1 MFEQRLCLA
10 CNDPLPIS
18 KRLGAQ
24 YCSRDCKHAADATA
38 KRLARF
44 QSHNLRSR
52 ELAVATTTYKLWL
65 LGFQREVVERAPRFA
80 RGYQLGAPIRGGN
93 LFWFPSSSGAKGR
106 KRRRTLTLSW
116 AKAVEYFS
124 LAPFEQPWIPKAG
137 FYRLRYVVGD
147 EAQPQ
152 SCDEYHNI
160 RIPYGVPL
168 WDLAFDAD
176 ELVTERS

>member
-116 AKAVEYFS
+116 AKAVEANKPVIKI
-124 LAPFEQPWIPKAG
+124 LATNSMATFNTN
-137 FYRLRYVVGD
+137 RLTVRVVIR
-147 EAQPQ
+147 Q
-152 SCDEYHNI
+152 SPINNKI
-160 RIPYGVPL
+160 
-168 WDLAFDAD
+168 
-176 ELVTERS
+176 